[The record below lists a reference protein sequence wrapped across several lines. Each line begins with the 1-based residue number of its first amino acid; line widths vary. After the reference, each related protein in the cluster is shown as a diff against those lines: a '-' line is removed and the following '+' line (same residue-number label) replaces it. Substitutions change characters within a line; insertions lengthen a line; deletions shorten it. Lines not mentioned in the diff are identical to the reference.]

1 MTNTIN
7 SYSGA
12 IVNHHIL
19 SVLVQNRPGVLARV
33 AGLFARRGYNIF
45 SLAVAPAEDDG
56 MSRITIVVDVESTPL
71 EQITK
76 QLFKLID
83 VIKISELDPRR
94 SVERELL
101 IATVKA
107 PAEQRGHVIELV
119 NIFEGKIIAVAEA
132 VLTVSLEGHPC
143 KLDDFED
150 LLDGYGIVELKRT
163 GRVALPKLDRGA
175 RLRALGPTNTPTP
188 NLTGKAG

>member
-1 MTNTIN
+1 VTVTNN
-7 SYSGA
+7 PAPGA
-12 IVNHHIL
+12 NNPVIVNHHIL

-45 SLAVAPAEDDG
+45 SLAVAPTEDPDQ
-56 MSRITIVVDVESTPL
+56 SRITIVVDVDSAPL

-83 VIKISELDPRR
+83 VVKISELDPRR

-101 IATVKA
+101 IATVRA
-107 PAEQRGHVIELV
+107 PEHQRSHVAEIV
-119 NIFEGKIIAVAEA
+119 NIFEGKIIAVAED
-132 VLTVSLEGHPC
+132 VLTVSLEGHPD

-150 LLDGYGIVELKRT
+150 LLAGYGIVELQRT
-163 GRVALPKLDRGA
+163 GRVALPKLDRGV
-175 RLRALGPTNTPTP
+175 RLRAVSPS
-188 NLTGKAG
+188 TGKAG